1 MVTLTNDYGIRVFDH
16 HAKLLR
22 ESAICVEVAQ
32 QRGYRSVDRRKE
44 LGQLGFTSPQ
54 QQIPGLLL
62 PVHDETG
69 EIALYQYRPDE
80 PRVHRNTLKV
90 VKYETPSKARMTVD
104 VPPRVREHLGNPN
117 RPLWI
122 TEGIRKAD
130 AAVSAGLDC
139 LALLG
144 VYNWRGTND
153 NGGTTALAFWE
164 SVALK
169 SRRVYLCFD
178 SDVMLKIEVH
188 TALVRLGAF
197 LSNRGAHVA
206 YAYLPSSDGGKVGLD
221 DYLAAGGKVP
231 DLVLTARSKPIEP
244 PKLARPEVAAPAD
257 AAAGEVLDGDVALD
271 CVHAFLARFVAYPS
285 PAAHTAHTLWIA
297 HTHLMAAWE
306 STPRIAFLSP
316 EPGSG
321 KTRALEVSELLVPN
335 PVEAINV
342 TPAYL
347 FRKVGAPEGL
357 PTILFDEIDTVFG
370 PKAKD
375 NEEIRGLLNAGHRRG
390 AVAGR
395 CVVKGKVVETEEL
408 PAYCAVALAGIG
420 DLPDTILSRCIVI
433 RMRRRKPTEQ
443 VAPYRQRVTAPEGHA
458 IRDALAAW
466 APHVLTAVTAAWP
479 TMPDE
484 ITDRPADVWEPLL
497 AVADAAGG
505 EWPDRARVAAV
516 ALVADSKGATPS
528 LGVRLLVDLQT
539 VFGAADAMPTEA
551 ILTALT
557 ELDEAPWKDLRG
569 KPLDSRGLATR
580 LGKYEIR
587 STTIRVG
594 DKTPKGYRRSDLHDA
609 WERYLPKATRIPP
622 GGIEGEGDEGL
633 GTPPYESATS
643 ATPATNGYGDY
654 PDSPP
659 CGICGHPTD
668 NTGDLC
674 PPCAATTN
682 GHATTAPYTWQ
693 HLAPGY
699 DT

>member
-1 MVTLTNDYGIRVFDH
+1 M
-16 HAKLLR
+16 
-22 ESAICVEVAQ
+22 
-32 QRGYRSVDRRKE
+32 
-44 LGQLGFTSPQ
+44 
-54 QQIPGLLL
+54 LL

-257 AAAGEVLDGDVALD
+257 AAGGSTRRRRGTRLRPRVPREIRRLPVTSRAHRTHPVDSPHPPHGRLGI
-271 CVHAFLARFVAYPS
+271 HATDRVPLTGTRQRQ
-285 PAAHTAHTLWIA
+285 
-297 HTHLMAAWE
+297 E
-306 STPRIAFLSP
+306 
-316 EPGSG
+316 
-321 KTRALEVSELLVPN
+321 RALEVSELLVPN

-580 LGKYEIR
+580 LG
-587 STTIRVG
+587 ST
-594 DKTPKGYRRSDLHDA
+594 RSD
-609 WERYLPKATRIPP
+609 PP
-622 GGIEGEGDEGL
+622 RSE
-633 GTPPYESATS
+633 
-643 ATPATNGYGDY
+643 
-654 PDSPP
+654 
-659 CGICGHPTD
+659 
-668 NTGDLC
+668 
-674 PPCAATTN
+674 
-682 GHATTAPYTWQ
+682 
-693 HLAPGY
+693 
-699 DT
+699 